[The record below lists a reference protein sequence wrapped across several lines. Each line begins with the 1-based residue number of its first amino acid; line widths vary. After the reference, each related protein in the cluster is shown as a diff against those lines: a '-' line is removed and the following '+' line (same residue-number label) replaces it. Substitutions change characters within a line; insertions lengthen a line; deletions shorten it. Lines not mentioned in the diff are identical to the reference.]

1 MFIKKTAKKKT
12 FSFSLFTKI
21 YFYFS
26 IIILALILLFISQ
39 TGIWEN
45 NKKNF
50 LNRIYFNGIDNYLK
64 IFNILNTAKKKFSF
78 TYKEIEINI
87 PYDNVLAIEKN
98 RQELIDSAILLGS
111 KRKQSEGFVT
121 TSADIQS
128 DNKNYRV
135 SIRLKGDRTV
145 HFREKEK
152 SSYKIEIRG
161 DERLNGMK
169 KFSFIKPRLRNYI
182 HEWLFHELASEKNL
196 IKLNY
201 EFIYLSING
210 SKQGLYVLE
219 ENFGKELIERNKKR
233 NGPIFSLL
241 SEYDWN
247 IYDTKFEVYN
257 KQYWSRPE
265 NLELVDFARKKIK
278 NFLDGNI
285 KTNDVFDLKKWAW
298 FFATTDLTYTFHGTD
313 PNNVKMYYNPVN
325 GLIEPIPYDGH
336 RVNKNFNENLN
347 NFESKTNFEMAKDCF
362 TNIKICKK
370 NDPANF
376 WKYNLFYNKDRTLN
390 KAFYKE
396 YIDALRDI
404 SDETFIS
411 NFFSEREKDITRINA
426 AIYSDYFFIDNL
438 PYDKYGPGLYF
449 FSKDDIYLRAKKL
462 REKIKPLL
470 NKIYISDN
478 INFLTIENNSLINH
492 QLKISKIICNKFNA
506 RNVNTIN
513 QNINEFIG
521 YEEKIIIKKNSNLKN
536 TKCDTA
542 EFTDANGKVFYKKII
557 FSPNVNFIN
566 KFNNNY
572 LKYFQS
578 KDKKLI
584 LINTETSINENI
596 FIPDNYIVE
605 IKSNEKIIL
614 TDNAFIY
621 SKSPWKVG
629 DNKGKV
635 QITGKPD
642 NFGGGIFILDS
653 KRKSKFINT
662 KFSYLSGLEK
672 NQFFNETY
680 EHSIQFNTK
689 YFENRSDKFSYF
701 KKKFKKKNYAFLDG
715 KILYGSLNFY
725 NTNALIQNSEFFRI
739 DSEDAL
745 NFISSTYNIE
755 GVSFNE
761 VSGDAIDI
769 DFGSGQINN
778 SKFINIGND
787 GIDLSGTFSKLKNLE
802 FNNVIDKIISV
813 GENAEA
819 QITNLS
825 GSLAFI
831 GVASKDGSKTF
842 VKNINLDNVEI
853 PFASYI
859 KKKSYEAGFISVSGK
874 REIQRYD
881 IIAIKDKNSKILIDG
896 VLNDNVEN
904 EILDK
909 IYNRELL

>member
-1 MFIKKTAKKKT
+1 MFIKKNTKKKT
-12 FSFSLFTKI
+12 ISFSLFTKI

-26 IIILALILLFISQ
+26 IIIFALILLFISQ
-39 TGIWEN
+39 TGIWDN

-50 LNRIYFNGIDNYLK
+50 LDRIYFNGINNYSK
-64 IFNILNTAKKKFSF
+64 IFKILNTAKKKFYY

-87 PYDNVLAIEKN
+87 PYDNVLVIEKN
-98 RQELIDSAILLGS
+98 RQELISSAILSGS
-111 KRKQSEGFVT
+111 KRKQNVGFIT

-128 DNKNYRV
+128 DNKNYRA

-152 SSYKIEIRG
+152 SSYKLEIKG
-161 DERLNGMK
+161 DERLYGMK
-169 KFSFIKPRLRNYI
+169 KFSFIKPRIRNYI
-182 HEWLFHELASEKNL
+182 HEWLFHELASEKDL

-201 EFIYLSING
+201 EFVYLTING

-257 KQYWSRPE
+257 KQYWNRPE

-278 NFLDGNI
+278 NFIDGNI
-285 KTNDVFDLKKWAW
+285 KINDVFDLKKWAW
-298 FFATTDLTYTFHGTD
+298 FFATTDLTYTFHGLE
-313 PNNVKMYYNPVN
+313 PNNVKFYYNPVN

-336 RVNKNFNENLN
+336 RVNKNFNEHLT
-347 NFESKTNFEMAKDCF
+347 NFVSKTNFELAKDCF
-362 TNIKICKK
+362 SNIKICKK
-370 NDPANF
+370 DNPSKFFFYNF
-376 WKYNLFYNKDRTLN
+376 FYNKDRTLN
-390 KAFYKE
+390 KVFYKE
-396 YIDALRDI
+396 YIDALRVI
-404 SDETFIS
+404 SDETFVS
-411 NFFSEREKDITRINA
+411 NFFSEREKDISRINA
-426 AIYSDYFFIDNL
+426 AIYSDYFFVDNVQ
-438 PYDKYGPGLYF
+438 YDKYGPGLYF
-449 FSKDDIYLRAKKL
+449 FSKEDIYLRAKIL

-470 NKIYISDN
+470 NKIYVSDA

-492 QLKISKIICNKFNA
+492 QLKISKIICNKFYA
-506 RNVNTIN
+506 K
-513 QNINEFIG
+513 NINTLNQKVDKFIG

-542 EFTDANGKVFYKKII
+542 EFIDAKGKVFIKKIA

-578 KDKKLI
+578 NDNKLT
-584 LINTETSINENI
+584 LINSETSINENI
-596 FIPDNYIVE
+596 FIPENYVVKIN
-605 IKSNEKIIL
+605 SNEKIIL
-614 TDNAFIY
+614 INNAFIY
-621 SKSPWKVG
+621 SKSPWEVG
-629 DNKGKV
+629 DNKGKA

-672 NQFFNETY
+672 NQFFDETY
-680 EHSIQFNTK
+680 EHSIQLNTK
-689 YFENRSDKFSYF
+689 YLENQNEKFSYF
-701 KKKFKKKNYAFLDG
+701 KKRFKKKNYEFLDG

-745 NFISSTYNIE
+745 NFISSTYNIN

-769 DFGSGQINN
+769 DFGSGQIYN

-787 GIDLSGTFSKLKNLE
+787 GIDLSGTLSSIKNLE
-802 FNNVIDKIISV
+802 FNNVDDKIISV
-813 GENAEA
+813 GENAEV
-819 QITNLS
+819 QITNLF
-825 GSLAFI
+825 GSFAFV

-842 VKNINLDNVEI
+842 VKNINLNNVEI

-881 IIAIKDKNSKILIDG
+881 TIAIKDKNSKILIDG
-896 VLNDNVEN
+896 VLSNNVEN
-904 EILDK
+904 DILDK

>member
-1 MFIKKTAKKKT
+1 MFIKKTTKKKT

-39 TGIWEN
+39 TGVWEN

-87 PYDNVLAIEKN
+87 PYENVLVIEKN
-98 RQELIDSAILLGS
+98 RQELIDSAIQGGS
-111 KRKQSEGFVT
+111 KRNQSVDFIT

-128 DNKNYRV
+128 DDKNYRI
-135 SIRLKGDRTV
+135 SIRLKGDRTL
-145 HFREKEK
+145 HFREKEN

-161 DERLNGMK
+161 DERLFGMK

-182 HEWLFHELASEKNL
+182 HEWLFHELSSEKDL

-201 EFIYLSING
+201 EFVYLSING

-219 ENFGKELIERNKKR
+219 ENFGKELIERNKRR

-247 IYDTKFEVYN
+247 IYDSKFEVYN
-257 KQYWSRPE
+257 KEYWSRPD
-265 NLELVDFARKKIK
+265 NLELVDFAKKKIK

-285 KTNDVFDLKKWAW
+285 KINDVFDLKKWAW
-298 FFATTDLTYTFHGTD
+298 FFATTDLTYTFHGID

-336 RVNKNFNENLN
+336 RVKKNFNENLI
-347 NFESKTNFEMAKDCF
+347 NFESKTNFEMAQDCF
-362 TNIKICKK
+362 NNVRICEK
-370 NDPANF
+370 NDPENF

-396 YIDALRDI
+396 YIEALREI
-404 SDETFIS
+404 SDETFIR
-411 NFFSEREKDITRINA
+411 NFFSKREKDISRINA

-438 PYDKYGPGLYF
+438 PYDKYGPGLYY
-449 FSKDDIYLRAKKL
+449 FSKEDIYFRAKIL
-462 REKIKPLL
+462 REKIEPLL
-470 NKIYISDN
+470 NKIYVSDN
-478 INFLTIENNSLINH
+478 IKFLTIENNSLINH

-506 RNVNTIN
+506 KNVNTFN
-513 QNINEFIG
+513 QKIDEFIDFK
-521 YEEKIIIKKNSNLKN
+521 EKITIKKNSNLKN

-542 EFTDANGKVFYKKII
+542 EFSDANGKVFFKKII
-557 FSPNVNFIN
+557 FSPNINFSN
-566 KFNNNY
+566 KWNNNY

-578 KDKKLI
+578 KNKKLT
-584 LINTETSINENI
+584 LINSETRINENI
-596 FIPDNYIVE
+596 FIPSGHLIE

-629 DNKGKV
+629 DNKGEV
-635 QITGKPD
+635 QITGEPG

-653 KRKSKFINT
+653 KIKSNFINT

-672 NQFFNETY
+672 NQFFNENF
-680 EHSIQFNTK
+680 EHSIQLNTK
-689 YFENRSDKFSYF
+689 YFENQSNKFTYY
-701 KKKFKKKNYAFLDG
+701 KKKLKKKNYEFLDG
-715 KILYGSLNFY
+715 KILYGALNFY

-745 NFISSTYNIE
+745 NFISSIYNIE
-755 GVSFNE
+755 RVSFNE

-769 DFGSGQINN
+769 DFGSGQIHN
-778 SKFINIGND
+778 SEFINIGND
-787 GIDLSGTFSKLKNLE
+787 GIDLSGTFSKLKNLK
-802 FNNVIDKIISV
+802 FTNISDKIISV
-813 GENAEA
+813 GENTEA

-825 GSLAFI
+825 GRFAFV

-842 VKNINLDNVEI
+842 IKNINLDNVDI

-859 KKKSYEAGFISVSGK
+859 KKKSYEAGFISVSGT
-874 REIQRYD
+874 RVIQKYD

-896 VLNDNVEN
+896 KLNDNIEN
-904 EILDK
+904 EIIDK